1 MTPIQ
6 QIASDIAPELDR
18 LITAFLDETNLHKK
32 QNIGIELRQ
41 YLWDNK
47 VGFLRVLQA
56 VDPSGRR

>member
-6 QIASDIAPELDR
+6 QIACDIAPELDR
-18 LITAFLDETNLHKK
+18 LIETFLNETNLHKK
-32 QNIGIELRQ
+32 QNIGIEIRQ

-47 VGFLRVLQA
+47 VGVLRVLQA

>member
-6 QIASDIAPELDR
+6 QIASDITPELDR
-18 LITAFLDETNLHKK
+18 LIEAFLGETNLHKK
-32 QNIGIELRQ
+32 QNIGIELRR

-47 VGFLRVLQA
+47 VGMLRVLQA